1 MSTYDPSDTQTALRF
16 CTALYTTGV
25 TTETLEEILSDTK
38 LVARVAD
45 MLTEIVASS
54 VGIEFIKTD
63 IADTEL
69 DLALRNKLIHSGII
83 TVGSLVLWTEE
94 DLRMTSGF
102 GAKTVSILKTFLQ
115 DNGMALRRYE
125 ETILEKALLTF
136 SDVYEMPVAVL
147 IDNISV
153 NVQTAYYLR
162 RRYSAM
168 TIGELVEIGQ
178 GELED
183 SLRAASGSD
192 SGRTAKASLESVRKF
207 LQKYE
212 LQLKP

>member
-16 CTALYTTGV
+16 CTALYTAGI

-38 LVARVAD
+38 RVTRVAD

-54 VGIEFIKTD
+54 VGVEFIKTD

>member
-38 LVARVAD
+38 LVTRVAD

-153 NVQTAYYLR
+153 NVQTAYYLVV
-162 RRYSAM
+162 A
-168 TIGELVEIGQ
+168 T
-178 GELED
+178 
-183 SLRAASGSD
+183 LR
-192 SGRTAKASLESVRKF
+192 
-207 LQKYE
+207 
-212 LQLKP
+212 

>member
-38 LVARVAD
+38 LVTRVAD

-153 NVQTAYYLR
+153 NVQTAYHLR

>member
-16 CTALYTTGV
+16 CTALYTAGI

-38 LVARVAD
+38 RVTRVAD

-54 VGIEFIKTD
+54 VGVEFIKTD

-94 DLRMTSGF
+94 DLHMTSGF

>member
-38 LVARVAD
+38 LVTRVAD

-178 GELED
+178 GELEE